1 MCSPTDHV
9 VEGILKY
16 SLIPYAEQNN
26 IEIRD
31 LIKKLSDYH
40 SSIDNE
46 KTPCENKEPSKR
58 GRPAGSKNKDKEDG
72 KLVLKIKRS
81 RGRPKGSTK
90 KKFKELEF
98 NND

>member
-40 SSIDNE
+40 RSIDKE
-46 KTPCENKEPSKR
+46 KPPCENTETAKR
-58 GRPAGSKNKDKEDG
+58 GRPVGSKNKEKTNNIT
-72 KLVLKIKRS
+72 LKIKRP

-90 KKFKELEF
+90 KTFKELNF

>member
-1 MCSPTDHV
+1 MCSLTDHV

-40 SSIDNE
+40 KSVDE
-46 KTPCENKEPSKR
+46 KVPKEITEPPIR
-58 GRPAGSKNKDKEDG
+58 GRPVGSKNINKAVNK
-72 KLVLKIKRS
+72 VVIKTKRP

-90 KKFKELEF
+90 KKFKELVFE
-98 NND
+98 ND

>member
-26 IEIRD
+26 IDIRD

-40 SSIDNE
+40 SSIA
-46 KTPCENKEPSKR
+46 KENPKEITEPSKR
-58 GRPAGSKNKDKEDG
+58 GRPVGSKNIYKAENTI
-72 KLVLKIKRS
+72 VIKAKRP

-90 KKFKELEF
+90 KKYNQLIFEE
-98 NND
+98 D